1 MVAKVL
7 GSLLLNVI
15 TNANTSGLEKTDKA
29 IRKTSNSLKRISK
42 DTGLLGKLSGKIF
55 GGLGIYTAKNLFD
68 SYLRFEK
75 DIGAMRSRFYA
86 ITKDE
91 RQAGEEFEYIR
102 KLATDTALDIKS
114 TADSYSIFY
123 SATRK
128 ALGQEGTREVFEN
141 WTRVGRVLHLS
152 EYQMERVTYALREMA
167 SKGAIYS
174 QDLRMQIG
182 THVPNAMGLA
192 QKAAEEMGFVGTD
205 WFEKLQKAAKGNTAL
220 TAEFVRRFSKQA
232 GSQFGS
238 EEAFRKAMQQPDALA
253 KQISN
258 IGYNFMVNFS
268 KAGGSYMIVKILQGV
283 LSTLEKIPFDSIAK
297 ALGNIAKIVGDIFQ
311 YLPQILTVLKN
322 IAFALIA
329 LKVFG
334 LIRNLVGIAKAS
346 RALLKGGEAG
356 YAGLGALLKF
366 GPKGEKLANFL
377 LRFIGAGGLK
387 TILKTVVSGG
397 VKSALTTV
405 LVSSGG
411 PLGLILSAVLWIPA
425 IVALIKNIWGKK
437 HPTEALSSALRAKGI
452 NMTAEELFALEKQ
465 LEGSN
470 RIKSQLDLDYA
481 LAKAGYNQL
490 IPHLT
495 YENVG
500 NITVKV
506 ENFGDFNEQM
516 FAQEMANKQRKVIPK
531 PGMLTEETKKK
542 LGIN

>member
-55 GGLGIYTAKNLFD
+55 GGFSIYTAQNLFN
-68 SYLRFEK
+68 SYLQFEK

-102 KLATDTALDIKS
+102 KLATDTALDIKK

-128 ALGQEGTREVFEN
+128 ALGAEGTRDVFEN
-141 WTRVGRVLHLS
+141 WTRVSRVLHLTDN
-152 EYQMERVTYALREMA
+152 QFERVTYALREMA

-192 QKAAEEMGFVGTD
+192 QKAAEEMGFTGVD
-205 WFEKLQKAAKGNTAL
+205 WFEKLQKAAKGNVSM
-220 TAEFVRRFSKQA
+220 TAEFVRRFSRQA
-232 GSQFGS
+232 GLQFGS
-238 EEAFRKAMQQPDALA
+238 EEAFKKAMQQPDALA
-253 KQISN
+253 KRISN
-258 IGYNFMVNFS
+258 IGYNFMIDFS

-283 LSTLEKIPFDSIAK
+283 LSTLEKIPFDNIAK

-334 LIRNLVGIAKAS
+334 LIRNLVGITKAS

-356 YAGLGALLKF
+356 YAGLGTLLKF
-366 GPKGEKLANFL
+366 GPKGERLANFL
-377 LRFIGAGGLK
+377 LRHIGVGLK
-387 TILKTVVSGG
+387 TILKTVISNG

-425 IVALIKNIWGKK
+425 IVTLIKNIWGKK
-437 HPTEALSSALRAKGI
+437 HPTEALSSALKAKGI

-500 NITVKV
+500 NITVNV